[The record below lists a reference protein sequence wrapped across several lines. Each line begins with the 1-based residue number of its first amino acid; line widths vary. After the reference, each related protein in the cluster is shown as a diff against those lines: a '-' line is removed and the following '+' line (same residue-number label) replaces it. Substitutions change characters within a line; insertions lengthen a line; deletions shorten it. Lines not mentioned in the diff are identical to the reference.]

1 MILKL
6 DIEVKR
12 LSIEQANECDKDT
25 LCFDFGRIIGVSGGG
40 GDNLW
45 EIGEGDILLP
55 KEDRTFTIKKA
66 YEVDVADGNPDLFL
80 NQVGDMA
87 QVEAGQVKYTPSDFV
102 ESENVQDAITEL
114 GDKIGTINEILDFIN
129 GEVI

>member
-25 LCFDFGRIIGVSGGG
+25 LCFDFGRIIGG
-40 GDNLW
+40 
-45 EIGEGDILLP
+45 
-55 KEDRTFTIKKA
+55 TT
-66 YEVDVADGNPDLFL
+66 
-80 NQVGDMA
+80 QM
-87 QVEAGQVKYTPSDFV
+87 EAGQVKYTPSSFV

-114 GDKIGTINEILDFIN
+114 GDKTNEEINKLLPLIYAGL
-129 GEVI
+129 